1 MTDPAQEAVD
11 GITTA
16 AAEWPAVEQL
26 FGVRG
31 EPSRCWCRFFA
42 LPGAAF
48 AATPP
53 ADRKAQ
59 LKDKFDGGGP
69 APGVLAYRRG
79 SAVGWCAVEPRGCY
93 PRILRSQ
100 VFKAAGAAVTE
111 DDSGAGSVWSVS
123 CFVVA
128 PGHRRSGVAA
138 ALLAAAV
145 DHARANG
152 AAVWRGIRWIPRNGR
167 RPGRR
172 TSTRGRSGCSWRP
185 GSRWSATLS
194 PGAPLCGC
202 RWDDADGPSHGRVR
216 ITGPSGV
223 TATVCSLW
231 AALRPLADRSVHSS
245 SSW

>member
-31 EPSRCWCRFFA
+31 EPSRCWCRFFT
-42 LPGAAF
+42 LPGASF

-69 APGVLAYRRG
+69 APGVLAYRGG

-100 VFKAAGAAVTE
+100 VFKAAGAAVT
-111 DDSGAGSVWSVS
+111 DDATGAESVWSVS

-145 DHARANG
+145 DHAPANG
-152 AAVWRGIRWIPRNGR
+152 AAVVEGYPVDPAQRPKAGPADLYQGTLGLFLAAGFEVVSDAV
-167 RPGRR
+167 PGRAV
-172 TSTRGRSGCSWRP
+172 GRLQVG
-185 GSRWSATLS
+185 
-194 PGAPLCGC
+194 
-202 RWDDADGPSHGRVR
+202 
-216 ITGPSGV
+216 
-223 TATVCSLW
+223 
-231 AALRPLADRSVHSS
+231 
-245 SSW
+245 

>member
-1 MTDPAQEAVD
+1 MTHHPQETAG

-16 AAEWPAVEQL
+16 AAEWPAVEEL

-42 LPGAAF
+42 LPGASF

-59 LKDKFDGGGP
+59 LQDKGDGGGP
-69 APGVLAYRRG
+69 APGVLAYRGG

-100 VFKAAGAAVTE
+100 VFKAAGPAAA
-111 DDSGAGSVWSVS
+111 DDGGGSVWTVS

-145 DHARANG
+145 GHARANG
-152 AAVWRGIRWIPRNGR
+152 AAVVEGYPVESRERPKAGPSDLYQGTLRLFLAAGFEVVSDAV
-167 RPGRR
+167 PGRR
-172 TSTRGRSGCSWRP
+172 VVR
-185 GSRWSATLS
+185 L
-194 PGAPLCGC
+194 
-202 RWDDADGPSHGRVR
+202 RV
-216 ITGPSGV
+216 G
-223 TATVCSLW
+223 
-231 AALRPLADRSVHSS
+231 
-245 SSW
+245 

>member
-1 MTDPAQEAVD
+1 MTDPPHGAAE

-16 AAEWPAVEQL
+16 PAEWPAVEQL

-42 LPGAAF
+42 LPGNGF

-59 LKDKFDGGGP
+59 LKGKFDGGGP
-69 APGVLAYRRG
+69 APGVMAHRGG
-79 SAVGWCAVEPRGCY
+79 SAVGWCAVEPRQCY

-100 VFKAAGAAVTE
+100 VFKAAGPAVA
-111 DDSGAGSVWSVS
+111 DDNGGESVWSVS

-152 AAVWRGIRWIPRNGR
+152 ATVVEGYPVDPAQRPKAGPADLYQGTLGLFLGAGFEVVSDAV
-167 RPGRR
+167 PGRAVVR
-172 TSTRGRSGCSWRP
+172 
-185 GSRWSATLS
+185 L
-194 PGAPLCGC
+194 
-202 RWDDADGPSHGRVR
+202 RVR
-216 ITGPSGV
+216 
-223 TATVCSLW
+223 
-231 AALRPLADRSVHSS
+231 
-245 SSW
+245 

>member
-1 MTDPAQEAVD
+1 MTESSRAAAD

-42 LPGAAF
+42 LPGASF

-53 ADRKAQ
+53 ADRKTQ

-69 APGVLAYRRG
+69 APGVLAYRGG
-79 SAVGWCAVEPRGCY
+79 SAVGWCAVEPRPCY

-100 VFKAAGAAVTE
+100 VFQAAGPAV
-111 DDSGAGSVWSVS
+111 AGDGGGESVWSVS

-128 PGHRRSGVAA
+128 SGHRRSGVAA

-145 DHARANG
+145 DHASSHG
-152 AAVWRGIRWIPRNGR
+152 ATVVEGYPVDSAQRPKAGPSDLYQGTLGLFLAAGFEVVSDAV
-167 RPGRR
+167 PGRAVVR
-172 TSTRGRSGCSWRP
+172 
-185 GSRWSATLS
+185 L
-194 PGAPLCGC
+194 
-202 RWDDADGPSHGRVR
+202 RV
-216 ITGPSGV
+216 G
-223 TATVCSLW
+223 
-231 AALRPLADRSVHSS
+231 
-245 SSW
+245 

>member
-1 MTDPAQEAVD
+1 MTGPSREAAG

-26 FGVRG
+26 FGIRG

-42 LPGAAF
+42 LPGTSF

-53 ADRKAQ
+53 ADRRAQ

-69 APGVLAYRRG
+69 APGVLAYRG
-79 SAVGWCAVEPRGCY
+79 ASAVGWCAVEPRGCY

-100 VFKAAGAAVTE
+100 VFRAAGAAVT
-111 DDSGAGSVWSVS
+111 DDGSGAESVWSVS

-128 PGHRRSGVAA
+128 AGHRRSGVAA

-152 AAVWRGIRWIPRNGR
+152 AFAVEGYPVDPAQRPKAGPADLYQGTLGLFLAAGFEVVSDAV
-167 RPGRR
+167 PGR
-172 TSTRGRSGCSWRP
+172 
-185 GSRWSATLS
+185 AV
-194 PGAPLCGC
+194 
-202 RWDDADGPSHGRVR
+202 VR
-216 ITGPSGV
+216 LQVG
-223 TATVCSLW
+223 
-231 AALRPLADRSVHSS
+231 
-245 SSW
+245 

>member
-1 MTDPAQEAVD
+1 MTDHSLETAG

-31 EPSRCWCRFFA
+31 EPSRCCCRFFA

-69 APGVLAYRRG
+69 APGVLAHRGG
-79 SAVGWCAVEPRGCY
+79 SAAGWCAVEPRACY
-93 PRILRSQ
+93 PRIPRSQ
-100 VFKAAGAAVTE
+100 VFKAAGAAVT
-111 DDSGAGSVWSVS
+111 DDATGAGSVWSVS

-152 AAVWRGIRWIPRNGR
+152 AAVVEGYPVDPAQRPKAGPADLYQGTLGLFLAAGFEVVSDAV
-167 RPGRR
+167 PGR
-172 TSTRGRSGCSWRP
+172 
-185 GSRWSATLS
+185 AV
-194 PGAPLCGC
+194 
-202 RWDDADGPSHGRVR
+202 VR
-216 ITGPSGV
+216 LQVG
-223 TATVCSLW
+223 
-231 AALRPLADRSVHSS
+231 
-245 SSW
+245 

>member
-1 MTDPAQEAVD
+1 MTDHSQEAYG

-42 LPGAAF
+42 LPGASF
-48 AATPP
+48 AATPA

-69 APGVLAYRRG
+69 APGVLAYRGG
-79 SAVGWCAVEPRGCY
+79 SAVGWCAVEPRQCY

-100 VFKAAGAAVTE
+100 VFKAAGAAV
-111 DDSGAGSVWSVS
+111 DDDGGGSVWSVS

-145 DHARANG
+145 EHARANG
-152 AAVWRGIRWIPRNGR
+152 AAVVEAYPVDPVQRPKAGPADLYQGTLGLFLAAGFELVSDAIPGR
-167 RPGRR
+167 AVVRLRPG
-172 TSTRGRSGCSWRP
+172 
-185 GSRWSATLS
+185 
-194 PGAPLCGC
+194 
-202 RWDDADGPSHGRVR
+202 
-216 ITGPSGV
+216 
-223 TATVCSLW
+223 
-231 AALRPLADRSVHSS
+231 
-245 SSW
+245 

>member
-1 MTDPAQEAVD
+1 MTDHSQETAG

-16 AAEWPAVEQL
+16 AAEWPAVEEL

-42 LPGAAF
+42 LPGASF

-59 LKDKFDGGGP
+59 LKDKFDGVGP
-69 APGVLAYRRG
+69 APGVLAYRDG

-100 VFKAAGAAVTE
+100 AFKAAGPAAAA
-111 DDSGAGSVWSVS
+111 DGGGSVWSVS

-128 PGHRRSGVAA
+128 PGHRRSGVAT

-145 DHARANG
+145 GHARANG
-152 AAVWRGIRWIPRNGR
+152 AAVVEGYPVDPRERPKAGPSDLYQGTLALFLAAGFEVVSDAV
-167 RPGRR
+167 PGRR
-172 TSTRGRSGCSWRP
+172 V
-185 GSRWSATLS
+185 
-194 PGAPLCGC
+194 
-202 RWDDADGPSHGRVR
+202 VR
-216 ITGPSGV
+216 
-223 TATVCSLW
+223 
-231 AALRPLADRSVHSS
+231 LRAG
-245 SSW
+245 

>member
-1 MTDPAQEAVD
+1 MAGPSQEEEG

-26 FGVRG
+26 FGIRG

-42 LPGAAF
+42 LPGASF
-48 AATPP
+48 AATPA

-69 APGVLAYRRG
+69 APGVLANRSG
-79 SAVGWCAVEPRGCY
+79 SVVGWCAVEPRQCY

-100 VFKAAGAAVTE
+100 VFKAAGPPVT
-111 DDSGAGSVWSVS
+111 DGGGGSVWSVS

-145 DHARANG
+145 GHASANG
-152 AAVWRGIRWIPRNGR
+152 AAVVEGYPVDPAQRPKAGPADLYQGTLGLFLAAGFEVVSDAV
-167 RPGRR
+167 PGRAVVR
-172 TSTRGRSGCSWRP
+172 
-185 GSRWSATLS
+185 L
-194 PGAPLCGC
+194 
-202 RWDDADGPSHGRVR
+202 RV
-216 ITGPSGV
+216 G
-223 TATVCSLW
+223 
-231 AALRPLADRSVHSS
+231 
-245 SSW
+245 